1 LRNRKGIVYVLVV
14 LAVLALV
21 ATVALAAEAVENGD
35 PWEGVLV
42 TFGGVTLAWSG
53 VQMAL
58 LQLLKSIKV
67 GDEPLLNSSGLIWLV
82 NAMLGAVGLII
93 AATQGGTP
101 LLVAAIQAL
110 IAVFAASGEFEA
122 LKKAGV
128 VSGNSQSSSTSSSP
142 PAA

>member
-1 LRNRKGIVYVLVV
+1 MRQYRGIVYVLVV
-14 LAVLALV
+14 LAALLSLATFV
-21 ATVALAAEAVENGD
+21 VLAAEGEADD
-35 PWEGVLV
+35 PWQGVLV

-67 GDEPLLNSSGLIWLV
+67 GDEPLLNNSGLIWLV
-82 NAMLGAVGLII
+82 NAMLGVVGLII

-101 LLVAAIQAL
+101 LLAAAVQAL

-128 VSGNSQSSSTSSSP
+128 VSSGNSQSSS
-142 PAA
+142 

>member
-1 LRNRKGIVYVLVV
+1 MRQYRGIVYVLVV
-14 LAVLALV
+14 LAVLAV
-21 ATVALAAEAVENGD
+21 ATAVVLAAEGAETDD
-35 PWEGVLV
+35 PWQGVLV

-58 LQLLKSIKV
+58 LQLLKSIKI
-67 GDEPLLNSSGLIWLV
+67 GDEPLLNSPGLIWLV
-82 NAMLGAVGLII
+82 NAMLGVVGLII

-101 LLVAAIQAL
+101 FLAAAVQAL

-128 VSGNSQSSSTSSSP
+128 LSGNSKASS
-142 PAA
+142 

>member
-1 LRNRKGIVYVLVV
+1 MRQYRGIVYVLVV
-14 LAVLALV
+14 LAVLAV
-21 ATVALAAEAVENGD
+21 ATAVVLAAEGAETDD
-35 PWEGVLV
+35 PWQGVLV

-58 LQLLKSIKV
+58 LQLLKSIKI

-128 VSGNSQSSSTSSSP
+128 LSGNLKASS
-142 PAA
+142 

>member
-21 ATVALAAEAVENGD
+21 ATVALAAEGEADD
-35 PWEGVLV
+35 PWQGVLV

-82 NAMLGAVGLII
+82 NAMLGVVGLII

-128 VSGNSQSSSTSSSP
+128 VSGNSQSSS
-142 PAA
+142 